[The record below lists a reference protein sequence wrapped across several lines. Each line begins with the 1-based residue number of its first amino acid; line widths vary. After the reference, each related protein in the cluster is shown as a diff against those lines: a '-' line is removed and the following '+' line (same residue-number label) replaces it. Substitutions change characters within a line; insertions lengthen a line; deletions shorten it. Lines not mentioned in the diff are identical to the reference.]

1 MRSTPSRALVLAVTL
16 VTLLAGCSDDDG
28 GGGASS
34 TTETTSEPASGGFD
48 QEAFCDAAGDFATA
62 SDGAPE
68 ESTPAGV
75 EERVT
80 AMSAAADA
88 LVDTAPEGIT
98 EEAQAFADAIDGME
112 QYAAERDYEVDL
124 GGGSPEYQSGEG
136 AVVGEAITNTI
147 APVDQ
152 AVQDE
157 CGRFLNEVP
166 E

>member
-1 MRSTPSRALVLAVTL
+1 MRSTPARANAVAITLAITL
-16 VTLLAGCSDDDG
+16 VALLGGCGDDDG
-28 GGGASS
+28 GSS
-34 TTETTSEPASGGFD
+34 TTETTSDTASGGFE

-68 ESTPAGV
+68 ESTPSGV

-88 LVDTAPEGIT
+88 LVDTAPADIT
-98 EEAQAFADAIDGME
+98 EEAQAFADAIDGLE
-112 QYAAERDYEVDL
+112 QYAAERDYEVRL
-124 GGGSPEYQSGEG
+124 GGGSPEYQSGDG
-136 AVVGEAITNTI
+136 AVVVDAITNTI

-157 CGRFLNEVP
+157 CDRFLSEAP
-166 E
+166 